1 MNSNA
6 QTHARGWANLFNG
19 FRGENSDSPP
29 HDPID
34 YLPFPDQFREDLASS
49 DRVDK
54 RRVSRRSAEIALRLI
69 ESAMLPP
76 HVTGSLAVLMDEMEA
91 IVKP

>member
-19 FRGENSDSPP
+19 FRGEESKAPL

-34 YLPFPDQFREDLASS
+34 YLPFPDRFRQDLANSEQV
-49 DRVDK
+49 DR

-76 HVTGSLAVLMDEMEA
+76 HVMGSLAVLMDEMEA
-91 IVKP
+91 IVK